1 MLTHY
6 TPALIWFVFVPVSAV
21 TAMQKRLPLL
31 TPLGSNET
39 DPPPAYSR
47 PTLQVMGD
55 AAAGTENEE
64 AAHMEGE
71 LPPLLLV
78 TVSAVCWVP

>member
-39 DPPPAYSR
+39 DPPPAYCR
-47 PTLQVMGD
+47 PKLQVMGD
-55 AAAGTENEE
+55 AAAGVENEE
-64 AAHMEGE
+64 PVHMEGT
-71 LPPLLLV
+71 LPLSLLV
-78 TVSAVCWVP
+78 MVRAVC